1 MDLEMTGLD
10 PAIDVIVEIATIV
23 TDDEL
28 NIVAEGP
35 DLVIHQSTEVL
46 AAMDPFVIEMHTKSG
61 LLAAI
66 ATSIITLEEA
76 GQQTMDFIK
85 LHVPDPRSVP
95 LCGNSIGTDRRFL
108 AKYLPDIENYLH
120 YRSVDVSSIKE
131 LAKRWYPKIGLDR
144 TSKSGL
150 HRALDDVKE
159 SVRELSFYRQNLFV
173 PPPAIND
180 TTSSA
185 PDPVIN
191 DSDTHE

>member
-10 PAIDVIVEIATIV
+10 PAVDVIVEIATIV

-28 NIVAEGP
+28 KIVAEGP
-35 DLVIHQSTEVL
+35 DLVIHQSAEVL
-46 AAMDPFVIEMHTKSG
+46 AAMDPFVVEMHTKSG
-61 LLAAI
+61 LLVAI
-66 ATSIITLEEA
+66 SASTITLEEA
-76 GQQTMDFIK
+76 GQQTLDFIK

-159 SVRELSFYRQNLFV
+159 SVRELSFYRDNLFV
-173 PPPAIND
+173 TPPTLTDTPGVVQDLAIKV
-180 TTSSA
+180 
-185 PDPVIN
+185 P
-191 DSDTHE
+191 DTHE

>member
-10 PAIDVIVEIATIV
+10 PAVDVIVEIATIV

-28 NIVAEGP
+28 KIIAEGP
-35 DLVIHQSTEVL
+35 DLVIHQSAEVL
-46 AAMDPFVIEMHTKSG
+46 AAMDPFVVEMHTKSG
-61 LLAAI
+61 LLVAI
-66 ATSIITLEEA
+66 SASTITLEEA
-76 GQQTMDFIK
+76 GQQTLDFIK
-85 LHVPDPRSVP
+85 LHAPDPRSVP

-159 SVRELSFYRQNLFV
+159 SVRELSFYRDNLFV
-173 PPPAIND
+173 TPPALNETPGVAQDLAINV
-180 TTSSA
+180 
-185 PDPVIN
+185 PDA
-191 DSDTHE
+191 HE